1 MKVERLAAA
10 LHLPKHICNHLI
22 GHDHSKGHRM
32 VAGVVV
38 MGIGVA
44 IAKSGGEIHLF
55 MIHYVADMV
64 GYLVHGIGCLPF
76 VEHLLD
82 EEKA

>member
-1 MKVERLAAA
+1 MKVERITNA

-22 GHDHSKGHRM
+22 GKNHSSGHRM
-32 VAGVVV
+32 IAGVFV

-44 IAKSGGEIHLF
+44 IAKSGGEVHMFL
-55 MIHYVADMV
+55 IHYVTDMV

-76 VEHLLD
+76 VEQLMS
-82 EEKA
+82 EED